1 MRLTSLFAAAF
12 VAASVALTG
21 CVNTTEKV
29 ANKEATAVNAEAAK
43 SIQIFES
50 HDDGRINVFYDQKTF
65 KSYKS
70 VGETAYRLTR
80 IGAGPNGETIVFG
93 LPKADKKKG
102 ANTTAAMMFDGKLE
116 DTSNFYGEMHKSGR
130 IYVFS
135 DKPEMD
141 HVRKLGHP
149 SYMFTQIGAGPK
161 GETVVYVLNKNNK
174 KKKPV
179 DLIAK
184 FTSMNK

>member
-1 MRLTSLFAAAF
+1 MRLSSFFAAAF
-12 VAASVALTG
+12 VAASVALSG
-21 CVNTTEKV
+21 CTSTASKDGV
-29 ANKEATAVNAEAAK
+29 KEASAVKAAGTS

-65 KSYKS
+65 DSYKS
-70 VGETAYRLTR
+70 VGETAFRLTR
-80 IGAGPNGETIVFG
+80 IGAGPNGETVVFG

-102 ANTTAAMMFDGKLE
+102 ADTPAVKLWDGKLE
-116 DTSNFYGEMHKSGR
+116 ASSFYGEMYKSGR

-149 SYMFTQIGAGPK
+149 SYMYTEIGAGPK
-161 GETVVYVLNKNNK
+161 GETVVYVLNKSNK

-179 DLIAK
+179 DLMAK
-184 FTSMNK
+184 FKAMHP

>member
-1 MRLTSLFAAAF
+1 MRLFSLFSAAI

-21 CVNTTEKV
+21 CGSTAEKPT
-29 ANKEATAVNAEAAK
+29 ATKTAAADS

-50 HDDGRINVFYDQKTF
+50 HDDGRINMFYDQKTF
-65 KSYKS
+65 NSYKS

-80 IGAGPNGETIVFG
+80 IGAGPNGETIVYG

-102 ANTTAAMMFDGKLE
+102 ANTPAAMLMDGKLE
-116 DTSNFYGEMHKSGR
+116 FSSFYGEMYKHGR
-130 IYVFS
+130 IYVF
-135 DKPEMD
+135 DTKAEMD
-141 HVRKLGHP
+141 HVRHLGHP
-149 SYMFTQIGAGPK
+149 SYMYTQIGAGPK
-161 GETVVYVLNKNNK
+161 GETVVYVLNKSNK

-184 FTSMNK
+184 FEAMHK